1 MRLLQNF
8 RASITYENGKAVLHL
23 ELLKQ
28 LYVMLIVSLLL
39 YQKLRK
45 DLEAIGFKVN
55 PYDTCVSNNMIWYKR
70 KTMTWHVNDLK
81 VSHDDKDIVDAFI
94 QCTE

>member
-1 MRLLQNF
+1 
-8 RASITYENGKAVLHL
+8 
-23 ELLKQ
+23 
-28 LYVMLIVSLLL
+28 MLIVSLILH
-39 YQKLRK
+39 QKFRK

-81 VSHDDKDIVDAFI
+81 VSHDDKDIVENFI
-94 QCTE
+94 K